1 MPNEQDKELD
11 LFFSNPPKEEDKE
24 NGEQEA
30 PAKETKKITA
40 DDIYRLLAQKYS
52 STREWVIAGEVQRT
66 TGWSDRRYDFVAMNC
81 YASNSYRIEVVEIKV
96 SKADLRRELQEPEK
110 HNVIFEEI
118 DYYSLAAPAEIIDMS
133 IIPPKWGVYA
143 VKDGKLITRKRPLAL
158 HDEADRRIKRS
169 FAASFLRAAISQNIE
184 KKTLAKELQKK
195 YDEGYANGKKS
206 LIWDSQ
212 KEENYERLRNEANTY
227 RSILYKLGFPVYMG
241 ECKVKD
247 EGMQRRQ
254 DLLMRCSDII
264 KTLDAESLQWAVSRM
279 EDGVTNIK
287 LAIEEISK
295 MNMGNSD
302 APLKPE
308 Q

>member
-1 MPNEQDKELD
+1 MPNEQDNELD

-287 LAIEEISK
+287 RAIEEISK

>member
-1 MPNEQDKELD
+1 MPNEHDNELD
-11 LFFSNPPKEEDKE
+11 LVFSNPPKEEDKE

-110 HNVIFEEI
+110 HNVIFEQI

-143 VKDGKLITRKRPLAL
+143 VKNGKLITKRKPLAL
-158 HDEADRRIKRS
+158 NDDADRRIKRS

-195 YDEGYANGKKS
+195 FDEGYERGQKS

-212 KEENYERLRNEANTY
+212 KEERYERLQKEATEF
-227 RSILYKLGFPVYMG
+227 RSILSKLGFPMYMG
-241 ECKVKD
+241 DCKVKD
-247 EGMQRRQ
+247 EEMKKRL
-254 DLLMRCSDII
+254 DLLMKCSDII
-264 KTLDAESLQWAVSRM
+264 KALDADSLQWAISRM
-279 EDGVTNIK
+279 EDGLSNIK
-287 LAIEEISK
+287 SAMEEIGRMQGK
-295 MNMGNSD
+295 NSD
-302 APLKPE
+302 TPLKPA
-308 Q
+308 

>member
-1 MPNEQDKELD
+1 MPNEQDNELD

-247 EGMQRRQ
+247 EGIQRRQ

-287 LAIEEISK
+287 RAIEEISK

>member
-1 MPNEQDKELD
+1 MPNEHDNELD
-11 LFFSNPPKEEDKE
+11 LFFSNPPTEEDKE

-195 YDEGYANGKKS
+195 YDEGYAHGKKS

-287 LAIEEISK
+287 RAIEEISK

>member
-1 MPNEQDKELD
+1 MPNEQDNELD
-11 LFFSNPPKEEDKE
+11 LFFQNPPKEEDKE

-40 DDIYRLLAQKYS
+40 DDIYRLLAQTYS

-247 EGMQRRQ
+247 EGMQKRQ

-287 LAIEEISK
+287 RAIEEISK